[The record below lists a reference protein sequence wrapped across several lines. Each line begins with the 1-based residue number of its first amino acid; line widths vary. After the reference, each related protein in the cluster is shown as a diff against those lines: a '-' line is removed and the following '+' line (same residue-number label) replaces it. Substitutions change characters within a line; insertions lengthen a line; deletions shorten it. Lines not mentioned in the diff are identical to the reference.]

1 MSLKRGGGDG
11 TMVEKYL
18 IPNIALKTMLIMTA
32 RQEGE
37 WDGGAQCDIKYLIP
51 NNTLTKYSV

>member
-32 RQEGE
+32 RPEGS
-37 WDGGAQCDIKYLIP
+37 GMGVHNVIS
-51 NNTLTKYSV
+51 NT

>member
-32 RQEGE
+32 TPEGE
-37 WDGGAQCDIKYLIP
+37 GEGGVQCDIKYLIP
-51 NNTLTKYSV
+51 NNTLTKCSV